1 MCATLLMA
9 STRVDLK
16 TQAINAD
23 FGSFTMTRPFQTG
36 TSLPSTCVGGE
47 MFFKTDAA
55 AGSNLYGC
63 TSTNTWKAQGST
75 SQGGSSPQAT
85 TGFSVARTSN
95 TVLTIGEDCTSLSPC
110 KARFGSTV
118 FSYTGLVTVTV
129 TSGTGTILVYVNSNG
144 SLAVGRSSTSTPAV
158 NCSGCQLETP
168 MSQFPIGAIPLFSWT
183 ATVGAWDATGV
194 DQRTTLSAAPRL
206 VAGSNVTLTET
217 GSMVSISAN
226 GLPQG
231 SIVNGAALRL
241 GGSVPAG
248 ATSSLLGL
256 GNALS
261 GGHAA
266 GTVVGVNTESG
277 YAGDLA
283 NWMNNGSSMFRVSGA
298 GQTTARKIQIQDAA
312 GNTLLQVQAGS
323 GQSTDLAAFSSTAG
337 IHGARVSQE
346 GALVNLPFGTKPVC
360 SVSVRGMLWHVQ
372 GGTGVADQVEV
383 CAKNA
388 ANAYAWMALF

>member
-1 MCATLLMA
+1 VCATLLMA

-16 TQAINAD
+16 SQAINAD

-36 TSLPSTCVGGE
+36 TSLPSTCVGGD
-47 MFFKTDAA
+47 MFFKTDAT

-75 SQGGSSPQAT
+75 SQGSSAPQAT
-85 TGFSVARTSN
+85 TGFSASRTSN
-95 TVLTIGEDCTSLSPC
+95 TVLTIGDDCTSLSPC
-110 KARFGSTV
+110 KARFGSAV

-129 TSGTGTILVYVNSNG
+129 TSGTGTILVYVNNNG
-144 SLAVGRSSTSTPAV
+144 SLAVGRATNNTPAV
-158 NCSGCQLETP
+158 SCSGCQLETP

-183 ATVGAWDATGV
+183 ATLGTWDATGV
-194 DQRTTLSAAPRL
+194 DQRATLSAGQRL
-206 VAGSNVTLTET
+206 TAGSNITLTET

-241 GGSVPAG
+241 GGSVSAG
-248 ATSSLLGL
+248 ATTSLLGL

-261 GGHAA
+261 GGHVD
-266 GTVVGVNTESG
+266 GTVLGVNTESG
-277 YAGDLA
+277 FGGDLA
-283 NWMNNGSSMFRVSGA
+283 NWMNNSSSMFRVSGA
-298 GQTTARKIQIQDAA
+298 GQTIARKIQIQDPA

-323 GQSTDLAAFSSTAG
+323 GQSTDLAAFSSAAG
-337 IHGARVSQE
+337 LTGARVSQN
-346 GALVNLPFGTKPVC
+346 GALVNLPFGTKPGC
-360 SVSVRGMLWHVQ
+360 SSSVRGMLWHTQ
-372 GGTGVADQVEV
+372 GGTGVADLVEV

-388 ANAYAWMALF
+388 ADAYIWTALF